1 MSIQYLIELTELLK
15 DVKKITNIQ
24 VILISFLF
32 DVDATQITYI
42 YHLIA
47 TYKPKGLTKVLTHSQ
62 KFF

>member
-1 MSIQYLIELTELLK
+1 MSIQYFCNRTFELLK
-15 DVKKITNIQ
+15 DVKNKYTSDTDI
-24 VILISFLF
+24 VSL